1 MSGTPI
7 QRAPAQETR
16 VEGLSVKR
24 RRKPPMTIDWGP
36 FFLYFGVSG
45 TDHGRAKRM
54 EGRFKLEHFAN
65 LVTLTLG
72 APLAPGSYLLRG
84 LPDEANK
91 RGWTVDAGG
100 RSATGPL
107 SDDGLAD
114 LRAWMGGRE
123 RRVQAEALAPPV

>member
-1 MSGTPI
+1 M
-7 QRAPAQETR
+7 
-16 VEGLSVKR
+16 EGLSVKR
-24 RRKPPMTIDWGP
+24 RRLKPMSIDWGP

-45 TDHGRAKRM
+45 TDHTRAERM
-54 EGRFKLEHFAN
+54 EKRFELEHFAN
-65 LVTLTLG
+65 LVTLSLTV
-72 APLAPGSYLLRG
+72 PLAPGSYLLLG

-100 RSATGPL
+100 RSASGAL

-123 RRVQAEALAPPV
+123 RRVQAAVLAPPA

>member
-1 MSGTPI
+1 M
-7 QRAPAQETR
+7 QEKPVQQTA
-16 VEGLSVKR
+16 VASLSVKR
-24 RRKPPMTIDWGP
+24 RKPKLINIDWGP

-45 TDHGRAKRM
+45 TDDGRARRM
-54 EGRFKLEHFAN
+54 EERFELEHFAN
-65 LVTLTLG
+65 LVTLTLN

-114 LRAWMGGRE
+114 LRAWMAGRE
-123 RRVQAEALAPPV
+123 RRVQAAVLAPPA